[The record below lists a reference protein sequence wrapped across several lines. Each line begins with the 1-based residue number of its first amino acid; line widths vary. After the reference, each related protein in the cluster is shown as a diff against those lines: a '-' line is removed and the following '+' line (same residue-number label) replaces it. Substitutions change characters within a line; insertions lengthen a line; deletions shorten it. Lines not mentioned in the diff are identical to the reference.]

1 MGLVGHSSTD
11 LQVILRTASLGLH
24 DVLTYIHPKQK
35 RNVMKVFMWIMIIS
49 IIGTALVKLAEH
61 MFGVVNVFMFAV
73 AVTSIVGVI
82 VVPVMQLKQKYNRQ

>member
-1 MGLVGHSSTD
+1 
-11 LQVILRTASLGLH
+11 
-24 DVLTYIHPKQK
+24 
-35 RNVMKVFMWIMIIS
+35 MKVFMWIMIIS

-82 VVPVMQLKQKYNRQ
+82 VVPMMQVRQRLANQRR

>member
-1 MGLVGHSSTD
+1 
-11 LQVILRTASLGLH
+11 
-24 DVLTYIHPKQK
+24 
-35 RNVMKVFMWIMIIS
+35 MKVFMWIMIIS

-73 AVTSIVGVI
+73 AVTAIVGVI